1 MKNLRKAVLMLAVA
15 AVSLTAQYSF
25 AQQEVD
31 PDHYDQPIVTKA
43 KAKPGLQ
50 KHTAAKPTHTKS
62 SVAKQQPKQQSHPS
76 A

>member
-1 MKNLRKAVLMLAVA
+1 MKNLRKMVLILAVA

-31 PDHYDQPIVTKA
+31 PDHYDQPIVA
-43 KAKPGLQ
+43 KAKTGTQ
-50 KHTAAKPTHTKS
+50 KHSAARPAHAKPNAANHQ
-62 SVAKQQPKQQSHPS
+62 AKQHPHPN

>member
-1 MKNLRKAVLMLAVA
+1 MKNLRKAILMLAVA

-31 PDHYDQPIVTKA
+31 PDHYDQPIVAKA
-43 KAKPGLQ
+43 KAGTP
-50 KHTAAKPTHTKS
+50 KHVAARQTHTKTN
-62 SVAKQQPKQQSHPS
+62 VAKHQAKQQSHPS